1 MKTEIVLNADDA
13 HAISLLAH
21 RPDAY
26 TFAHHETA
34 DLQCRNLDLSTGFPE
49 FDIVLS
55 ARFKE
60 RTGADNLHVKVGV
73 AGYHMVLKGFKLL
86 GSKVA
91 HRMEEK
97 HFEPSSRQEYTA
109 PYDHLE
115 LKNLS
120 DYQQHQK
127 PWKESEFVKSNLQ

>member
-1 MKTEIVLNADDA
+1 MRQSHMYRYPKDYKTLKAEFVRSVFNTIGTSALLIFINQATSPGHFWARIPVFIMFGVL
-13 HAISLLAH
+13 
-21 RPDAY
+21 
-26 TFAHHETA
+26 
-34 DLQCRNLDLSTGFPE
+34 
-49 FDIVLS
+49 
-55 ARFKE
+55 
-60 RTGADNLHVKVGV
+60 
-73 AGYHMVLKGFKLL
+73 VLKGFKLL

>member
-1 MKTEIVLNADDA
+1 MRQSHMYRQPKDYKTLKAEFVRSVFNTIGTSALLIFINQATSPGHFWARIPVFIMFGVL
-13 HAISLLAH
+13 
-21 RPDAY
+21 
-26 TFAHHETA
+26 
-34 DLQCRNLDLSTGFPE
+34 
-49 FDIVLS
+49 
-55 ARFKE
+55 
-60 RTGADNLHVKVGV
+60 
-73 AGYHMVLKGFKLL
+73 VLKGFKLL

-91 HRMEEK
+91 RRIEEK
-97 HFEPSSRQEYTA
+97 HFEPSTHQSYTA

>member
-1 MKTEIVLNADDA
+1 MRQSHMYRYPKDYKTLKAEFVRSVFNTIFINQATSPGHFWARIPVFIMFGVL
-13 HAISLLAH
+13 
-21 RPDAY
+21 
-26 TFAHHETA
+26 
-34 DLQCRNLDLSTGFPE
+34 
-49 FDIVLS
+49 
-55 ARFKE
+55 
-60 RTGADNLHVKVGV
+60 
-73 AGYHMVLKGFKLL
+73 VLKGFKLL

-91 HRMEEK
+91 HRMEKK
-97 HFEPSSRQEYTA
+97 HFKPSSRQEYTA